1 MDYHAA
7 SADDRSSPNSSSNAL
22 NGSKPDFT
30 GFAVLPS
37 SPPVFG
43 RMISTSRPGSS
54 DSPSRLVSGPA
65 SIESVSS
72 EGAQILSASSTAT
85 GGASQASADWTP
97 MTFVSAATSSA

>member
-7 SADDRSSPNSSSNAL
+7 SADDRSSPNSSSKAL

-30 GFAVLPS
+30 GFAVLPP
-37 SPPVFG
+37 SPPVCG
-43 RMISTSRPGSS
+43 RMISTSPPGSS
-54 DSPSRLVSGPA
+54 DSTSSVVPGPA

-72 EGAQILSASSTAT
+72 KGAQILSAGSTAT
-85 GGASQASADWTP
+85 GGASQASAVSTP